1 MKKPMASLWLLLL
14 AAAVLLCVPAVATED
29 VDPQPHSHNVES
41 WTAVEGGHSG
51 VCTDCSETVTQ
62 GHTMDEGVVT
72 TAPTCQADG
81 KKTFTCSACGATEE
95 ETIPKLT
102 DHVCNDWTVGET
114 QHTGECIH
122 CSEALAR
129 DHTYGEGVVT
139 QEPTCKTEGIKTFT
153 CSVCGHTKTETLPTT
168 AHSMDE
174 GVVTTAPT
182 CQADGK
188 KTFTCSAC
196 GATEEETIPKLD
208 DHVGGNWSSDDT
220 GHTGTCIHC
229 GAEIVGEHIHDQKTV
244 TLEPTCQAEG
254 KQTVACICGHSYEET
269 VPKLDDHVGGNWSS
283 DETGHTGTCIH
294 CGAEVTGE
302 HRYDEGTVTLEPTC
316 TTDGSKTLTCTD
328 CGHTKQEVIT
338 SPGHAYGDWVSTG
351 DTYHKHSCACGDT
364 AQEKHTWNKGV
375 ITRYPTCDKFG
386 IKTYTCTGCGQTK
399 NVQTYIAGH
408 TYSNSCDITCNVC
421 GHIRRPTHNWG
432 TKWYSDETTHWH
444 ECTVCHAVDEQLAH
458 TASDWIVDVPPGEYT
473 EGKKH
478 TECTVCA
485 RVLETTAIPATGCLH
500 GNEELRGAKDPTCTE
515 EGYTGDWT
523 CPRCEEVVTAGEAI
537 PMLPHQT
544 QLQNAKE
551 PTCTEEGYT
560 GDHICQVCQT
570 TVTEGQPIDMLP
582 HQTQLQNAKEAT
594 CTEEGYTGDHICQNC
609 QTTVTEGQPIDMLPH
624 QTQLQNAKEATC
636 TEEGYT
642 GDHVCQNCQ
651 TTVTEGQPIEK
662 LSHNIELQG
671 AVQHTCTADGYTGD
685 FICTNCNQ
693 IIEAGRT
700 VPTEGHIF
708 VNGSC
713 AACGATD
720 PNYVPPTTPN
730 VDIDT
735 DPEPKPMSPVIIA
748 AIAMLAFTGI
758 GLVVLIILMIK
769 KK

>member
-14 AAAVLLCVPAVATED
+14 AAAVLLCVPAMATEEA
-29 VDPQPHSHNVES
+29 DPQPHSHNVES

-62 GHTMDEGVVT
+62 GHTMNEGVIT

-114 QHTGECIH
+114 QHTGECIY

-139 QEPTCKTEGIKTFT
+139 QEPTCKTAGIKTFT

-174 GVVTTAPT
+174 GTITTAPT

-254 KQTVACICGHSYEET
+254 KQTVACICGHSYEEA
-269 VPKLDDHVGGNWSS
+269 VPKLDGHVGGNWSS

-432 TKWYSDETTHWH
+432 AKWYSDETTHWH

-594 CTEEGYTGDHICQNC
+594 CTEEGYTGDH
-609 QTTVTEGQPIDMLPH
+609 
-624 QTQLQNAKEATC
+624 
-636 TEEGYT
+636 
-642 GDHVCQNCQ
+642 VCQNCQ
-651 TTVTEGQPIEK
+651 TTVTKGQPIEK

-671 AVQHTCTADGYTGD
+671 AIQHTCTADGYTGD

-693 IIEAGRT
+693 IIEAGRI

-708 VNGSC
+708 VNGGC

>member
-14 AAAVLLCVPAVATED
+14 AAAVLLCVPAMATED

-62 GHTMDEGVVT
+62 GHTMNEGVIT

-122 CSEALAR
+122 CSEALAK
-129 DHTYGEGVVT
+129 DHTYGESVIT

-208 DHVGGNWSSDDT
+208 DHVGGNWSSNDT

-254 KQTVACICGHSYEET
+254 KQTVACVCGHSYEET

-364 AQEKHTWNKGV
+364 AQEKHTWDKGV

-432 TKWYSDETTHWH
+432 AKWYSDETTHWH

-594 CTEEGYTGDHICQNC
+594 CTEEGYTGDH
-609 QTTVTEGQPIDMLPH
+609 
-624 QTQLQNAKEATC
+624 
-636 TEEGYT
+636 
-642 GDHVCQNCQ
+642 VCQNCQ
-651 TTVTEGQPIEK
+651 TTVTKGQPIEK

-685 FICTNCNQ
+685 FICTNCNK
-693 IIEAGRT
+693 IIEAGRII
-700 VPTEGHIF
+700 PTEGHIF
-708 VNGSC
+708 VNGGC
-713 AACGATD
+713 AVCGATD